1 MSFISPIPT
10 DTNGNERTTGS
21 LQSLGKDDFLQLM
34 VAKLQNQDPLE
45 PMSDEN
51 YIAQLA
57 QFSSLEQMN
66 NIADGISASN
76 NLDLLQMQSL
86 NNVMASGLIG
96 KEVKAEYDGFYIEEG
111 VASTIN
117 YTTKNYADEVTF
129 VIKDLSGNVVN
140 TLTQKN
146 IQSGANSFEWDG
158 TDRQGNLVS
167 DGYYTVDVTAQN
179 SDGTKFTPSLSMVG
193 KVESVIYRSGSAF
206 VKVNGGEIPLGDITA
221 VADIGVFTGE
231 DEG

>member
-10 DTNGNERTTGS
+10 DTNGNERQTGS

-45 PMSDEN
+45 PMDDAD
-51 YIAQLA
+51 YVAQLA

-66 NIADGISASN
+66 NIANGIASSN
-76 NLDLLQMQSL
+76 DLDLLQMQSL

-96 KEVKAEYDGFYIEEG
+96 KEVKAEYEGFYVEEG
-111 VASTIN
+111 IASTIN
-117 YTTKNYADEVTF
+117 YTTKKYAEEVTF
-129 VIKDLSGNVVN
+129 VIKDLNGNTIN
-140 TLTQKN
+140 TLTQN
-146 IQSGANSFEWDG
+146 NVESGANALEWDG

-167 DGYYTVDVTAQN
+167 DGYYYVDVTAKAA
-179 SDGTKFTPSLSMVG
+179 DGSTFTPSLSMVG

-221 VADIGVFTGE
+221 VAEVGVFTGD